1 MNIQKI
7 AELAGVSVATV
18 SRVFNHPDKVLPE
31 TRERV
36 LAVTEEHNFTPN
48 WFARGLTIGTTKTI
62 ALIIPAIVSDLYQ
75 NIISGVETVAGN
87 KGYAVIFGQTRG
99 DREAEYNFL
108 KLMKERKVDGIIHV
122 GTLLIRESNAE
133 SLSLDMPL
141 VHIGKSDSCD
151 CKIHCHFDT
160 DEAAQRLLWHLMEL
174 GHRSIGLVYDKK
186 QNKEI
191 AESVEDALKAF
202 APETAGKL
210 CFNGYVADD
219 STEGG
224 YLALQRIIK
233 QNSLPDVL
241 ITGGDLQ
248 AIGILKAARDNK
260 LRIPQ
265 DLALASFNDSPV
277 CSVVSPAITS
287 VEMPA
292 AKLGMTAAR
301 LLFDSIENEDDD
313 SDYSHELILQ
323 PKLKIRESCGNTSDI
338 FELFD

>member
-31 TRERV
+31 TREKV
-36 LAVTEEHNFTPN
+36 LAVTEAHNFTPN

-99 DREAEYNFL
+99 DWETEYNFL

-122 GTLLIRESNAE
+122 GTIFAQESNEE

-141 VHIGKSDSCD
+141 VHIGKNEGCD
-151 CKIHCHFDT
+151 CKIHCYFDT
-160 DEAAQRLLWHLMEL
+160 DEAARRLLSHLTDL
-174 GHRSIGLVYDKK
+174 GHRSISLVYDKK
-186 QNKEI
+186 QDKDI
-191 AESVEDALKAF
+191 AVSVENALKTLARESGDKVF
-202 APETAGKL
+202 FKSYEAE
-210 CFNGYVADD
+210 D

-233 QNSLPDVL
+233 ENSLPDVL
-241 ITGGDLQ
+241 ITAGDLQ
-248 AIGILKAARDNK
+248 AIGTLKAARDSK
-260 LRIPQ
+260 LKIPQ

-277 CSVVSPAITS
+277 CSVVSPALTS

-301 LLFDSIENEDDD
+301 LIIDGIENEDDEAE
-313 SDYSHELILQ
+313 YSQELILQ